1 MITVD
6 ISNVWG
12 QIDLSDLLAIEKE
25 VSAAHLALSEGTGAG
40 ASFRD
45 WLKLPVREL
54 TDEMKRIQAAAEK
67 IRGDSEVCVVVG
79 IGGSSL
85 GPRAAME
92 LLQGPNRNLKT

>member
-25 VSAAHLALSEGTGAG
+25 VSAAHATLMEGTGAG

-45 WLKLPVREL
+45 WLKLPVREKTEEL
-54 TDEMKRIQAAAEK
+54 EK
-67 IRGDSEVCVVVG
+67 ILASAEQIRADSDV
-79 IGGSSL
+79 
-85 GPRAAME
+85 
-92 LLQGPNRNLKT
+92 